1 MKKFI
6 KRMSD
11 DWYINHEYCYCQ
23 QCGEIYDTKYYW
35 YKDKK
40 GVNKLYCASCLAE
53 KLTEDKIVYDN
64 VKTNW

>member
-6 KRMSD
+6 KRID
-11 DWYINHEYCYCQ
+11 EKWYHEHEFEYCQ
-23 QCGEIYDTKYYW
+23 QCGEIHDTNYYW

-40 GVNKLYCASCLAE
+40 GVNKLYYASCLAE
-53 KLTEDKIVYDN
+53 KLTEDEIVYDN